1 MRARNLVVVAD
12 LGGTHFRVGLGDPE
26 TGTVFGV
33 ERHPTEAD
41 NGPDRI
47 LEEIARRFKAL
58 TASVGARVKVAAI
71 GVPGPVRAADGV
83 VVKAPNLPG
92 WDNVPVMARLEALT
106 GLRVVVG
113 NDANLAALGEQRYGA
128 GRGARNLVYI
138 TVSTGIGGGVIAD
151 GQLLLGAHGFAA
163 ELGHIPLEPGGPLCG
178 CGGRGCL
185 EALASGTAIARQ
197 AAEVARR
204 KPGSGLWAAAAG
216 NPEGLDAAAVAM
228 LARRGDPDAREILEQ
243 AGRYLALG
251 LVAIIHT
258 FDPEKVVIGGGVAHA
273 FDLLEPTI
281 WAELGW
287 RLMPAYRDGVEI
299 IRAGLG
305 DASGLYGA
313 LALAADYPPA

>member
-1 MRARNLVVVAD
+1 MKARSLVVVAD
-12 LGGTHFRVGLGDPE
+12 LGGTHFRVGLGDLE
-26 TGTVFGV
+26 TGAVFGV
-33 ERHPTEAD
+33 ARYPTQAGK
-41 NGPDRI
+41 GPDRI
-47 LEEIARRFKAL
+47 LGEIARRFKAL
-58 TASVGARVKVAAI
+58 RASAEAEVKIAAI
-71 GVPGPVRAADGV
+71 GVPGPVRAGDGV

-92 WDNVPVMARLEALT
+92 WDNVPVKARLETLS
-106 GLRVVVG
+106 GLRVLVG

-138 TVSTGIGGGVIAD
+138 TLSTGIGGGVVAD
-151 GQLLLGAHGFAA
+151 GRLLLGAHGFAA
-163 ELGHIPLEPGGPLCG
+163 ELGHIPVEPGGPLCG

-185 EALASGTAIARQ
+185 EALASGTAIARR

-204 KPGSGLWAAAAG
+204 KAGSGLWAAAAG
-216 NPEGLDAAAVAM
+216 DPERLDAATVEM

-251 LVAIIHT
+251 LVAVIHA

-281 WAELGW
+281 RAELGW
-287 RLMPAYRDGVEI
+287 RLMPAYRGGVEI
-299 IRAGLG
+299 VRAALG

-313 LALAADYPPA
+313 LALAADHPSA